1 MATSI
6 QFIIDNDGHKKSVIV
21 PFKQWEELNQRYDK
35 LTNKVQIMTGIKEAL
50 KEVRDAKKT
59 GKKLKSLTDFLNESR
74 D

>member
-21 PFKQWEELNQRYDK
+21 PFKQWEELNQRYEK
-35 LTNKVQIMTGIKEAL
+35 LTNKVRIMTGIQKAQE
-50 KEVRDAKKT
+50 EVTDAQKT